1 MCAACDNHLGTLACK
16 LFSILCNRKN
26 SDASFKRFCVIIQ
39 VKSKIVC
46 KLLAAPSY
54 AASISSL
61 CRLAMAASPAALFS
75 SSITAGL

>member
-1 MCAACDNHLGTLACK
+1 MAYVARAHDENCHLEHVPHAHVTKIIVWGAFYTLTW
-16 LFSILCNRKN
+16 
-26 SDASFKRFCVIIQ
+26 

-46 KLLAAPSY
+46 KLPAAPSY

>member
-1 MCAACDNHLGTLACK
+1 MGVRGDRDLRLGHVET
-16 LFSILCNRKN
+16 
-26 SDASFKRFCVIIQ
+26 

-46 KLLAAPSY
+46 KLPAAPSY